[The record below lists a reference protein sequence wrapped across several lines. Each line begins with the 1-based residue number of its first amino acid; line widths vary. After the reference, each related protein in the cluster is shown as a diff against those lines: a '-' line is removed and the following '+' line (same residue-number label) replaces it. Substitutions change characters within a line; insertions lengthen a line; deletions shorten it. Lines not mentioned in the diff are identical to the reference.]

1 MKSKVHSSTQY
12 MNLKMIWILSSTFE
26 NGNAKM
32 MKSKEKKMTTL
43 TPTFPTPSISSYLTK
58 SFFLYLY

>member
-43 TPTFPTPSISSYLTK
+43 TPTMKMTK
-58 SFFLYLY
+58 KYKKNLKVNNHSH

>member
-26 NGNAKM
+26 NGNVM
-32 MKSKEKKMTTL
+32 MKSKEKK
-43 TPTFPTPSISSYLTK
+43 
-58 SFFLYLY
+58 

>member
-43 TPTFPTPSISSYLTK
+43 TPTMKMTK
-58 SFFLYLY
+58 KYKKT